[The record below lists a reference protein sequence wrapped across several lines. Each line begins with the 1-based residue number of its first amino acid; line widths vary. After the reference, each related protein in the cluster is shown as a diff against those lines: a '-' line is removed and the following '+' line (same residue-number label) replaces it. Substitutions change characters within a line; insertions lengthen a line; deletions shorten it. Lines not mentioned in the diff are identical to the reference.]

1 MVRSASPSTTLPS
14 TYNDFLYAPVGEDN
28 NGAFLTVLSVLAR
41 QNVDPWA
48 EAADLN
54 RLPRDTAMQKLI
66 SMITASPGQS
76 STPADQTA
84 VANRL
89 IALLPGR
96 VASAGSM
103 HSASPGEPP
112 VGRPP
117 ALAKLLLIAIYVGL
131 MFFGQWI
138 AASAFERARID
149 GVSTPSLPSKLGETL
164 PSTTADKHADK
175 STQ

>member
-14 TYNDFLYAPVGEDN
+14 TYNDFLYAQVGEDK
-28 NGAFLTVLSVLAR
+28 NGTLLTVLSVLAR

-96 VASAGSM
+96 VASAGST

-117 ALAKLLLIAIYVGL
+117 RSRQIVAHRDLRRPDVLRPMDSCKCFRKG
-131 MFFGQWI
+131 
-138 AASAFERARID
+138 
-149 GVSTPSLPSKLGETL
+149 
-164 PSTTADKHADK
+164 AD
-175 STQ
+175 